1 MTDYQ
6 RTVAQLREVAS
17 LFWPQELAL
26 EAAQVSVIPLLLE
39 TQEQFLSLLSFPLSH
54 PKKLPEVIQAAE
66 LPANLLV
73 KHLMVLTDF
82 GGEKLQR
89 INDNFALLFPDATLE
104 YTWQGQS
111 HTYSFQALPV
121 SGRLT
126 NQRLSVD
133 GKRLVQSR
141 GLDVLLLDVIMLLI
155 FGSACLNEDT
165 AVVLAACE
173 VSDYLGKANELRQFV
188 KQRYIWVSRITMG
201 SKTNTLGQLTQQFVR
216 DFLEVNLRIPDA
228 VVVSSGKLPGIFHDD
243 RNERS
248 TSFDIVVRRQG
259 KYVAVEVS
267 FQVTTNSVIER
278 KAGQARARY
287 QQINAAGYRIAYVLD
302 GAGNFQRENALSTI
316 CAHSHCTVAFS
327 RAELDVL
334 CQFIREYL
342 S

>member
-1 MTDYQ
+1 MTNYQ

-89 INDNFALLFPDATLE
+89 INDNFALLFPGGVLE
-104 YTWQGQS
+104 YTWQGQDHS
-111 HTYSFQALPV
+111 HLFRALPL

-133 GKRLVQSR
+133 GKHLVHPR
-141 GLDVLLLDVIMLLI
+141 ELDALLLDVIMLLI
-155 FGSACLNEDT
+155 FGAACLNTDT
-165 AVVLAACE
+165 AAILSACE

-201 SKTNTLGQLTQQFVR
+201 SKTNTLGQLAQQFVR
-216 DFLEVNLRIPDA
+216 DFLAARLQIPD
-228 VVVSSGKLPGIFHDD
+228 VIITSSGKLPGISHDD
-243 RNERS
+243 RNERP
-248 TSFDIVVRRQG
+248 TSFDIVVHRPG

-278 KAGQARARY
+278 KSGQAQARY

-302 GAGNFQRENALSTI
+302 GAGNFQREKALSTI

-327 RAELDVL
+327 RTELDIL

-342 S
+342 L